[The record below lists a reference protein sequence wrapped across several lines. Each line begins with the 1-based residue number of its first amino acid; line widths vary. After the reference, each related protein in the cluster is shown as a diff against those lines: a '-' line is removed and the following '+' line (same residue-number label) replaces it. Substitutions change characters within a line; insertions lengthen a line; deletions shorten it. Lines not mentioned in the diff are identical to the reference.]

1 MIAGT
6 RMDGWIWMDEEAD
19 VLPVESATSSA
30 GEEVEINSG
39 AGGDRRGTK
48 GAIGACQGVGAS
60 RARGCRL
67 AIRREAGEGIVSGAT
82 APRLT
87 LLPFS
92 FVVKLCCHP
101 SSAVPF
107 SRSRRA
113 STSGPS
119 DLRTAD
125 WFTLGDEVNF
135 ERARREKNY
144 LFCLIFENEKMGEVL
159 SPPDSWDNR
168 TVYITL

>member
-1 MIAGT
+1 
-6 RMDGWIWMDEEAD
+6 MDEEAD
-19 VLPVESATSSA
+19 VLPVGSATSRA
-30 GEEVEINSG
+30 GGEVEIAAREG
-39 AGGDRRGTK
+39 RDK

-67 AIRREAGEGIVSGAT
+67 AIRREAREGIPAG
-82 APRLT
+82 PRRLAS

-125 WFTLGDEVNF
+125 WFTLGDEVNLSV
-135 ERARREKNY
+135 RDGK
-144 LFCLIFENEKMGEVL
+144 KQPVL
-159 SPPDSWDNR
+159 SDF
-168 TVYITL
+168 